1 MPVVEERFPPPANSV
16 YLKMRDWYCGEMHKA
31 CVQRARVSSG
41 ENDLFIAEHVVNKDE
56 HWMVETGKLGQGGFG
71 CVWAME
77 VPTLGVTLAMKTF
90 SAVRLQFR
98 LF

>member
-1 MPVVEERFPPPANSV
+1 
-16 YLKMRDWYCGEMHKA
+16 
-31 CVQRARVSSG
+31 
-41 ENDLFIAEHVVNKDE
+41 
-56 HWMVETGKLGQGGFG
+56 MVETGKLGQGGFG

-77 VPTLGVTLAMKTF
+77 VPTLGVTLAMKTY